1 MGRTRE
7 DQLLS
12 VVNASGFPFQI
23 RVAHLVRETAAR
35 RGWTVL
41 VSEHPWTDEETGENG
56 FIDVVLGR
64 DDDYSLR
71 LVIECKRAKD
81 SQWVFISP
89 DTTAKSFELVRCFV
103 TLNSRGDKAGTWAD
117 CEFAPASAESSFCSV
132 RGDGSSR
139 TSLLERL
146 SADVCSATEAF
157 GRQELRIEASTSL
170 PITTLYVPVIVTNV
184 ELFECRVKPSAVNLD
199 SGSVELDDVDFRATP
214 FIRFRKPLT
223 ARHDLSGSSDIQ
235 TVNQDAERT
244 VLVLSAHD
252 LSESLERL
260 RPIRIL
266 PDSPRSR
273 YVARSPHG
281 GS

>member
-41 VSEHPWTDEETGENG
+41 VSEHPWTEEETGENG
-56 FIDVVLGR
+56 FIDMVLGR
-64 DDDYSLR
+64 DDASLR

-89 DTTAKSFELVRCFV
+89 DTTAKSVELVRCFV
-103 TLNSRGDKAGTWAD
+103 TSNSKDDKAGTWAD
-117 CEFAPASAESSFCSV
+117 CVFAPASAESSFCSV

-139 TSLLERL
+139 TPLLERL
-146 SADVCSATEAF
+146 SAEVCSATEAF

-170 PITTLYVPVIVTNV
+170 PVTTVYVPVIVTNV
-184 ELFECRVKPSAVNLD
+184 ELFECRVKPNAIDLD
-199 SGSVELDDVDFRATP
+199 SGSVELDDVEFRATP

-223 ARHDLSGSSDIQ
+223 ARHDQSGSSDIQ

-244 VLVLSAHD
+244 VLILSAHE
-252 LSESLERL
+252 LSDSLERL
-260 RPIRIL
+260 RPRGIL
-266 PDSPRSR
+266 PDSPRYR
-273 YVARSPHG
+273 YVARNPHG

>member
-103 TLNSRGDKAGTWAD
+103 TLNSRGDKAGTWRY
-117 CEFAPASAESSFCSV
+117 CQMLCMGRRV
-132 RGDGSSR
+132 RR
-139 TSLLERL
+139 
-146 SADVCSATEAF
+146 
-157 GRQELRIEASTSL
+157 
-170 PITTLYVPVIVTNV
+170 
-184 ELFECRVKPSAVNLD
+184 
-199 SGSVELDDVDFRATP
+199 P
-214 FIRFRKPLT
+214 F
-223 ARHDLSGSSDIQ
+223 S
-235 TVNQDAERT
+235 
-244 VLVLSAHD
+244 
-252 LSESLERL
+252 
-260 RPIRIL
+260 
-266 PDSPRSR
+266 
-273 YVARSPHG
+273 
-281 GS
+281 